1 MRKVLVL
8 IKDYIETLKYCFS
21 LAWKSSAYYTI
32 CRLVAK
38 IIIPL
43 DVLFATFIAKYIT
56 NELIITVNE
65 NNGFTNGLLIATFL
79 LLLSS
84 IFALLSNQLM
94 TYSTTIHNDI
104 LTKDIEMLIINK
116 SLASD
121 LEMFDNPEYYNKF
134 TLSQRDSQ
142 ALSSIIWTL
151 IDFTSQI
158 FIVLSIVAVFC
169 GVNAFYGFL
178 IVGAAI
184 PAAISMRKYTKV
196 IYGISVEQVNDER
209 KKHYYSLV
217 STNRDFA
224 QTIRLYNLS
233 DFIKKRYMSLW
244 TSMFLAKKR
253 VIKRKT
259 VFIGFFQFIPEILIV
274 IITINIISD
283 IVNSNL
289 TVGDYALLTGLLTQL
304 YDAVMGAVNSA
315 MSIYDNKLKI
325 DNILSFKDI
334 PQRIKNGTEILEN
347 IETIE
352 FKDVYFKYPQTSQ
365 DIFTGL
371 SFKIN
376 KGEKVALVGVNGAGK
391 STLLKLLL
399 RFYDVDNGS
408 ILINGTNIKRYDLLS
423 LRSNFDTYFQN
434 SVNFAFTIRD
444 NIVLNNRT
452 DHPVSDEEIIKSIER
467 VHGGDVLKMASLG
480 LDTYLSKAFDDDG
493 IELSGGQH
501 QKIALSRVLYNNR
514 KVLLLDEPSSSLDP
528 EAENDFFVTIEK
540 YCLKNTVIF
549 TSHRFTNLSLA
560 DWILVLEDGK
570 ILESGSK
577 ETLLELNGR
586 FAQLYKLQKEKYG

>member
-259 VFIGFFQFIPEILIV
+259 IFIGFFQFIPEILIV

-480 LDTYLSKAFDDDG
+480 LDTYLSKAIDDDG

>member
-184 PAAISMRKYTKV
+184 PAALSMRKYTKV

-399 RFYDVDNGS
+399 RFYDVNNGS

>member
-376 KGEKVALVGVNGAGK
+376 KGDKVALVGVNGAGK